1 MSSTLAFV
9 LLVAIVLN
17 CCHAAPAPSE
27 RAQRSYQVHEPSY
40 GSPAPAA
47 PGYPHTGGSGYLLWG
62 GNSYSK
68 SSASASSSSGSGS
81 VHG

>member
-27 RAQRSYQVHEPSY
+27 RVQRSYQVHEPSY
-40 GSPAPAA
+40 GAPAPA
-47 PGYPHTGGSGYLLWG
+47 PGYPQTGGSGYLLWG